1 MADIVSPGA
10 GIIFMKVGVHAQEP
24 IEDIIRRK
32 QDEFA
37 QAGVS
42 YWGYGGSTCHP
53 TGIVQ
58 PFARQMAEQDQTV
71 NLVMHKMD
79 SSHQASPEIASEYSD
94 DGIKWYEVPNGI
106 QVLGSRFALVLGGI
120 NEEEFDLN
128 LRRAIVAVGPSRGRT
143 GADYIQYQVDKGC
156 FVLEEGAL
164 EPEPEVTQHIDLS
177 APLVEPYAVFVR

>member
-1 MADIVSPGA
+1 MTDIVSPGA

-37 QAGVS
+37 KAGVT

-53 TGIVQ
+53 TGMVQ
-58 PFARQMAEQDQTV
+58 PFVKEMAEKKQTV
-71 NLVMHKMD
+71 HVVMHKMD
-79 SSHQASPEIASEYSD
+79 SRHQASPEIAKEYSD
-94 DGIKWYEVPNGI
+94 DGINWYDVPEGVN
-106 QVLGSRFALVLGGI
+106 VMGSRFALVLGGL

-128 LRRAIVAVGPSRGRT
+128 LRRAIVAVGPSRGLL
-143 GADYIQYQVDKGC
+143 GSEYIRYQVDKGC
-156 FVLEEGAL
+156 FVLEENELAPD
-164 EPEPEVTQHIDLS
+164 PETTRHIDLS